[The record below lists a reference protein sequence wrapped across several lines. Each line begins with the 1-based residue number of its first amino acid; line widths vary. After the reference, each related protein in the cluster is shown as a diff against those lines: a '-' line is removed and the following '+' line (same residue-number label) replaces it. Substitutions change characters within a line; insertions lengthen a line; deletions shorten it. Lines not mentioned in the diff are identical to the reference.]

1 MRYIMEKTYEVK
13 GMTCVICKANVEKAL
28 NKLDGVDNAIVNL
41 LDNEVHII
49 YDENKI
55 KEEDLSKA
63 IDNAGYKL
71 LLNKEKQFNK
81 DKLYLIVS
89 IILCA
94 ILMYLTMGHM
104 GHDDIDSMMMV
115 GATRSQLWQMI
126 LSLVVIIINFHIFK
140 SGFKALFSLSPNMDS
155 LVALSSSVSFLYSL
169 WALYK
174 INLGD
179 MSYNLYFETAAM
191 TITIVSL
198 GKYIEGNT
206 KAKTTKIIR
215 GLATLIPM
223 NAHLFLDGKEVT
235 ISINDLKKND
245 IVVVKPG
252 ESIPRDGIV
261 ISGSSSVDESM
272 ITGES
277 LPVSKN
283 INDEVIG
290 GTINTNGTINVQIS
304 KSESTTV
311 LSKIINLTKQASNE
325 KIPIERFADTISKYF
340 VFGVIGISLI
350 TLIVWLVIS
359 KNLELSLN
367 FALSVLVISCP
378 CALGLATPAAIAV
391 ATGKSASMG
400 VLIKKP
406 EILEVAG
413 KLNTVIFDKTGT
425 LTKNDLNVV
434 ETKILDDD
442 FINCLSSLEQSQNHP
457 IAKAILKK
465 YPDGNIIFDS
475 SEFIAGEGVKAIKDN
490 DTYLLGNNKLIKNI
504 PEEYLNYA
512 TLNNYSYIALNKNNK
527 LMGIVYITDILRDT
541 SKIAINN
548 LKKRNIKPIMCT
560 GDNNI
565 AAKKISNILGIENY
579 LAQVKPEDKNALVL
593 KEKKQGKIAMVGDGV
608 NDSIALSAADVSI
621 SIKSASDIASASS
634 DVILMKNDLND
645 ISFLY
650 DLSKKTY
657 RIIKENLFWALGYNT
672 VCIPIA
678 AGIFYNSYGL
688 KLNPMIGA
696 VAMWVSSMFVLANA
710 LRIKN
715 VKKEEIKFMNKTV
728 LVEGMMCKN
737 CVRHVQEALS
747 ALGCEVMVSLQDKKA
762 YIKNTSLDDETIKNA
777 IEDAGYEV
785 KEIIND

>member
-13 GMTCVICKANVEKAL
+13 GMTCVICKGNVEKAL
-28 NKLDGVDNAIVNL
+28 NKIDGVSSAVVNL
-41 LDNEVHII
+41 LDNEVCINF
-49 YDENKI
+49 DETKV
-55 KEEDLSKA
+55 KEEQLSNA
-63 IDNAGYKL
+63 VDSAGYKL
-71 LLNKEKQFNK
+71 MLNKEKEFNK
-81 DKLYLIVS
+81 DKLYLIIS
-89 IILCA
+89 IVLCI
-94 ILMYLTMGHM
+94 ILMYLSMSHM
-104 GHDDIDSMMMV
+104 DDGIDPMMMV
-115 GATRSQLWQMI
+115 GASMSQLWQMI
-126 LSLVVIIINFHIFK
+126 LSLIVIIINFHIFK

-155 LVALSSSVSFLYSL
+155 LVALSSSVSFIYSL

-179 MSYNLYFETAAM
+179 NSYNLYFETAAM

-223 NAHLFLDGKEVT
+223 NAHLLKDKEEIT

-245 IVVVKPG
+245 IVVIKPG
-252 ESIPRDGIV
+252 ESVPRDGI
-261 ISGSSSVDESM
+261 IINGSSSLDESM

-277 LPVSKN
+277 LPVLKN
-283 INDEVIG
+283 VGDEVIG
-290 GTINTNGTINVQIS
+290 GTINTNGTINVQVN

-311 LSKIINLTKQASNE
+311 LSKIISLTKKASNE

-340 VFGVIGISLI
+340 VFSVIGIALL
-350 TLIVWLVIS
+350 TLIIWMLVS

-391 ATGKSASMG
+391 ATGKSASQG

-425 LTKNDLNVV
+425 LTKNSLNVV
-434 ETKILDDD
+434 ETKVIDDD
-442 FINCLSSLEQSQNHP
+442 FINVLSSMEKGQNHP
-457 IAKAILKK
+457 IAKAILSK
-465 YPDGNIIFDS
+465 YPDGNITFDS
-475 SEFIAGEGVKAIKDN
+475 SNFISGMGVRTLKGEDI
-490 DTYLLGNNKLIKNI
+490 YLLGNNKLIKNI
-504 PEEYLNYA
+504 KEEYINYA
-512 TLNNYSYIALNKNNK
+512 TLNNYSYIALSKNDR
-527 LMGIVYITDILRDT
+527 LMGIVYLTDILRDT
-541 SKIAINN
+541 SKVAIKN

-560 GDNNI
+560 GDNKI
-565 AAKKISNILGIENY
+565 AARKIANILGIDDY
-579 LAQVKPEDKNALVL
+579 LAEVKPEDKNSLVL
-593 KEKKQGKIAMVGDGV
+593 KEKENGKIAMVGDGV

-621 SIKSASDIASASS
+621 SIKNASDIASASS

-657 RIIKENLFWALGYNT
+657 RIIKENLFWALGYNAI
-672 VCIPIA
+672 CIPIA
-678 AGIFYNSYGL
+678 AGVFYNSYGL

-696 VAMWVSSMFVLANA
+696 TAMWISSMFVLANA
-710 LRIKN
+710 LRIRN
-715 VKKEEIKFMNKTV
+715 VKKEEIKLMNKTV
-728 LVEGMMCKN
+728 TVEGMMCKN
-737 CVRHVQEALS
+737 CVKHVKEALM
-747 ALGCEVMVSLQDKKA
+747 ALGCDVEVSLQDKKA
-762 YIKNTSLDDETIKNA
+762 YIKNTSLDDEAIKNA
-777 IEDAGYEV
+777 IEEAGYDV
-785 KEIIND
+785 KEIVND